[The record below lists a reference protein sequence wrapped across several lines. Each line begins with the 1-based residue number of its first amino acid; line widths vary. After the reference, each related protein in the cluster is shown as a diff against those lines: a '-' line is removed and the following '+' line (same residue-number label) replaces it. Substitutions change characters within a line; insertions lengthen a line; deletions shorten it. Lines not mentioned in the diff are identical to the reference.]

1 VSDIKKRKSIGI
13 LGGTFDP
20 PHWGHL
26 HLAEHFSRI
35 LQLDHIIWMPAGQP
49 WQKGSDI
56 TPAKDRLAMS
66 EYAIETLHDLFVDH
80 HIYTKIEISTLEMS
94 REGPS
99 YSIDTAKE
107 IRALYGPDASITWL
121 MGQDSWTN
129 LKTWHQWTDLPKY
142 VHLAVA
148 SRPPEDASSFEV
160 NAAGLKEGLFAD
172 IRTGEPQLLQ
182 LNPYGHVLFD
192 QSLQINLASST
203 LRDGFYNHASW
214 DELADAIPPL
224 VLEYIEA
231 KGLYRNT

>member
-1 VSDIKKRKSIGI
+1 MKKRKAIGI

-26 HLAEHFSRI
+26 RLAEHFSRV

-49 WQKGSDI
+49 WQKGSNI
-56 TPAKDRLAMS
+56 TSAQHRLAMS

-99 YSIDTAKE
+99 YAIDTAKE
-107 IRALYGPDASITWL
+107 IRALYGPDASISWL
-121 MGQDSWTN
+121 MGQDSWLN
-129 LKTWHQWTDLPKY
+129 LKTWHQWPELPNY
-142 VHLAVA
+142 LHLAVA
-148 SRPPEDASSFEV
+148 SRPMDGLDTQTGAPEGV
-160 NAAGLKEGLFAD
+160 FAD
-172 IRTGEPQLLQ
+172 KRTDDPQLLQ
-182 LNPYGHVLFD
+182 LSPYGHVLFD
-192 QSLQINLASST
+192 QSLQINLASSD
-203 LRDGFYNHASW
+203 LRDGFYNHVSW

-231 KGLYRNT
+231 KGLYRNK

>member
-1 VSDIKKRKSIGI
+1 MSDVKKRKSIGI

-26 HLAEHFSRI
+26 RLAEHFSRI

-49 WQKGSDI
+49 WQKGTDI

-107 IRALYGPDASITWL
+107 IRALYGPDVSITWL
-121 MGQDSWTN
+121 MGQDSWTG
-129 LKTWHQWTDLPKY
+129 LKTWHQWSELPKY

-148 SRPPEDASSFEV
+148 SRPPEDASSFEL
-160 NAAGLKEGLFAD
+160 NAAGVKEALFAD
-172 IRTGEPQLLQ
+172 KRTGDPQLLQ
-182 LNPYGHVLFD
+182 SSPYGHVLFD
-192 QSLQINLASST
+192 QSLQINLASSD
-203 LRDGFYNHASW
+203 LRDGFYNHTSW

-224 VLEYIEA
+224 VLEYIES

>member
-1 VSDIKKRKSIGI
+1 MDQKKRKSIGI

-26 HLAEHFSRI
+26 RLAEHFSKV

-49 WQKGSDI
+49 WQKGSNI
-56 TPAKDRLAMS
+56 TPAKHRLAMS

-99 YSIDTAKE
+99 YAIDTAQE
-107 IRALYGPDASITWL
+107 LRALYGPDASITWL
-121 MGQDSWTN
+121 MGQDSWLN
-129 LKTWHQWTDLPKY
+129 LKTWHKWSELPKY

-148 SRPPEDASSFEV
+148 SRPMDGLNPET
-160 NAAGLKEGLFAD
+160 GRLEGLFAD
-172 IRTGEPQLLQ
+172 KQTEDPQLLQ
-182 LNPYGHVLFD
+182 LSPNGHVLFD
-192 QSLQINLASST
+192 QSLQINLASSD
-203 LRDGFYNHASW
+203 LRDGFYNHSSW

>member
-1 VSDIKKRKSIGI
+1 
-13 LGGTFDP
+13 
-20 PHWGHL
+20 
-26 HLAEHFSRI
+26 
-35 LQLDHIIWMPAGQP
+35 
-49 WQKGSDI
+49 
-56 TPAKDRLAMS
+56 
-66 EYAIETLHDLFVDH
+66 LHDLFVDH

>member
-1 VSDIKKRKSIGI
+1 MDIKKRKSIGI

-26 HLAEHFSRI
+26 RLAEHFSRV

-49 WQKGSDI
+49 WQKSSDI
-56 TPAKDRLAMS
+56 TPAKHRLAMS

-80 HIYTKIEISTLEMS
+80 HIYTKIEISTLEMA

-99 YSIDTAKE
+99 YAVDTAKE

-121 MGQDSWTN
+121 MGADSWAN
-129 LKTWHQWTDLPKY
+129 IKTWHQWPELPKF

-148 SRPPEDASSFEV
+148 SRPETPTNQSEQGNTAVFSDKQT
-160 NAAGLKEGLFAD
+160 LD
-172 IRTGEPQLLQ
+172 PQLLQ
-182 LNPYGHVLFD
+182 LSPAGHVLFD
-192 QSLQINLASST
+192 ESLQINLSSSA
-203 LRDGFYNHASW
+203 LRDGFYNNASW

-224 VLEYIEA
+224 VLDYIEA
-231 KGLYRNT
+231 KGLYRNE

>member
-1 VSDIKKRKSIGI
+1 MKKRKAIGI

-26 HLAEHFSRI
+26 RLAEHFSRV

-56 TPAKDRLAMS
+56 TSAQHRLAMS

-99 YSIDTAKE
+99 YAIDTAKE
-107 IRALYGPDASITWL
+107 IRALYGPDASISWL
-121 MGQDSWTN
+121 MGQDSWLN
-129 LKTWHQWTDLPKY
+129 LKTWHQWPELPNY
-142 VHLAVA
+142 LHLAVA
-148 SRPPEDASSFEV
+148 SRPMDGLDTETGAPEGV
-160 NAAGLKEGLFAD
+160 FAD
-172 IRTGEPQLLQ
+172 KRTDDPQLLQ
-182 LNPYGHVLFD
+182 LSPYGHVLFD
-192 QSLQINLASST
+192 QSLQINLASSD
-203 LRDGFYNHASW
+203 LRDGFYNHVSW

-231 KGLYRNT
+231 KGLYRNK